1 MSGANRLATGSELVR
16 VPGTH
21 DVFSVLI
28 SLRDLLVNERGLGT
42 QELLD
47 YANESV
53 AGVQEVYNLLLQ
65 AEVSTGS
72 KIGFLSTLKDNL
84 NDMEYDTQDETTRLQ
99 EADIAQIAIDLSRR
113 EILYEMSLSVAGKIM
128 RMSLLDFI
136 S

>member
-1 MSGANRLATGSELVR
+1 MLFRS
-16 VPGTH
+16 
-21 DVFSVLI
+21 
-28 SLRDLLVNERGLGT
+28 
-42 QELLD
+42 

-84 NDMEYDTQDETTRLQ
+84 NDMEYDTQNETTRLQ